1 MTTNIMKQLSAKS
14 SIFGWM
20 DILISRK
27 RQAGKDATA
36 DLYRAT
42 RNWLWK
48 YSNGRDIPVRQVS
61 PPVVDSFVCYLRGL
75 NFLRA
80 NTINS
85 YLSGFRAMYNQIIC
99 EIGYRP
105 RFLPFGHVVIRLE
118 KTVKRAVRLDVLEN
132 VTKLDLQHEPDLK
145 LAADLCAFS
154 FMACG
159 IPFVDLAHLTH
170 ENIEGNMLIYHRTK
184 TRTLI
189 RMELTQGMRFLLDKY
204 ASNGSPYLFP
214 ILSEKKVGYERYK
227 ALLRKYNN
235 NLKELGRRL
244 GITVPPYFVCD
255 PAHMGNGST
264 SASYSDCTYQP
275 GIGAYVRK
283 NDSLLCR
290 STGPIR
296 IEQSERDNYKNNRS
310 INIEAGIPLI
320 MI

>member
-1 MTTNIMKQLSAKS
+1 MKQLSAKS

-118 KTVKRAVRLDVLEN
+118 KTVKRAVRLD
-132 VTKLDLQHEPDLK
+132 
-145 LAADLCAFS
+145 
-154 FMACG
+154 
-159 IPFVDLAHLTH
+159 
-170 ENIEGNMLIYHRTK
+170 
-184 TRTLI
+184 
-189 RMELTQGMRFLLDKY
+189 
-204 ASNGSPYLFP
+204 
-214 ILSEKKVGYERYK
+214 
-227 ALLRKYNN
+227 
-235 NLKELGRRL
+235 
-244 GITVPPYFVCD
+244 
-255 PAHMGNGST
+255 
-264 SASYSDCTYQP
+264 
-275 GIGAYVRK
+275 GIGECDQTGFAARTGLEIGSR
-283 NDSLLCR
+283 SLCLFFYGLRDTLCR
-290 STGPIR
+290 SGAFD
-296 IEQSERDNYKNNRS
+296 S
-310 INIEAGIPLI
+310 
-320 MI
+320 

>member
-75 NFLRA
+75 NSLRA

-132 VTKLDLQHEPDLK
+132 VTKLDLLHEPDLK

-244 GITVPPYFVCD
+244 GITVPLTSYCARHTWATE
-255 PAHMGNGST
+255 AHRHLIPIALISQALGHT
-264 SASYSDCTYQP
+264 SEKTTHY
-275 GIGAYVRK
+275 YVAQL
-283 NDSLLCR
+283 D
-290 STGPIR
+290 
-296 IEQSERDNYKNNRS
+296 QSELSKANAIITKTIDQ
-310 INIEAGIPLI
+310 LI
-320 MI
+320 LRREYP

>member
-75 NFLRA
+75 NSLRA

-189 RMELTQGMRFLLDKY
+189 CMELTQGMRFLLDKY

-244 GITVPPYFVCD
+244 GITVPLTSYVIRHTWATE
-255 PAHMGNGST
+255 AHRHLIPIALISQALGHT
-264 SASYSDCTYQP
+264 SEKTTHY
-275 GIGAYVRK
+275 YVAQL
-283 NDSLLCR
+283 D
-290 STGPIR
+290 
-296 IEQSERDNYKNNRS
+296 QSELSKANAIITKTIDQ
-310 INIEAGIPLI
+310 LI
-320 MI
+320 LRREYP